1 MFNAYIICRWRFVV
15 HGGIDGFS
23 RAIVYLKCS
32 TNNESNTVFNLFL
45 DAVKTWGL
53 PSRVRG
59 DKGVENRDVASYM
72 LGHPQRGINR
82 GSFITG
88 RSVHNT
94 RIERLWRDLFE
105 GVLCI
110 FYNLFHSL
118 ENEDLLD
125 PADEIDIGCLQLV
138 FLPKINKMLEL
149 FQNMWNNHKLRTER
163 DRSPLQL
170 FMMGLQTV
178 GTTTTIGKEYFEDF
192 DEITALSYGI
202 DGEEENGQ
210 LEDENIVV
218 PPTINDQHE
227 LQEILNS
234 INIEDEG
241 IWNENVYITLR
252 NHAKSILP

>member
-32 TNNESNTVFNLFL
+32 TNNESSTVFNLFL

-72 LGHPQRGINR
+72 LGHQQRGINR

-94 RIERLWRDLFE
+94 RIERLWIDLFE

-163 DRSPLQL
+163 NRSPLQL

-218 PPTINDQHE
+218 PPTINDQHQ

-252 NHAKSILP
+252 NHAKSTLP

>member
-1 MFNAYIICRWRFVV
+1 MCIICRWRFVV

-23 RAIVYLKCS
+23 RAIVYLRCS
-32 TNNESNTVFNLFL
+32 TNNESRTVLDLFL
-45 DAVKTWGL
+45 DAVKNWGL

-72 LGHPQRGINR
+72 LGHPLRGVNR
-82 GSFITG
+82 RSFITG

-105 GVLCI
+105 GMLCI

-125 PADEIDIGCLQLV
+125 PADDIDIGCLHLV

-163 DRSPLQL
+163 NRSPLQL

-178 GTTTTIGKEYFEDF
+178 GNTTILGKEDFESF
-192 DEITALSYGI
+192 DEISASSYGI
-202 DGEEENGQ
+202 DGEEENDQ
-210 LEDENIVV
+210 LDEEENIVV
-218 PPTINDQHE
+218 PPTLHDQQQF
-227 LQEILNS
+227 QEILNS
-234 INIEDEG
+234 INTEDVG
-241 IWNENVYITLR
+241 LWNEKVYISLR
-252 NHAKSILP
+252 NHVKSTLS